1 MSRLKIAFLSYRSDP
16 FSGGQGIYIKNIS
29 EALHNRGH
37 EITIFSGNPLPEVN
51 KAIKVIRIE
60 TPGFF
65 ETFDSLE
72 RLKIFSSLEK
82 NRLNFMD
89 FFETFTGTFTEPV
102 FFGERLV
109 KNKYFQETVDEFD
122 IFHDNQSI
130 SSYPETVLKKLV
142 TTLHHPIHVDKKID
156 LASEKSFLSRLSIKR
171 WYSFLNFQKKNLK
184 AVKKVISPSLSS
196 KNDICR
202 YFDYP
207 SKNISV
213 IWNGI
218 NLDDCKFHQRES
230 FSANFLTIISADV
243 PMKNLKTVLKALYL
257 LKQDGLNAKLTI
269 LGDLREDNK
278 KLIDRLGLTK
288 EITYKSKLPRK
299 QLIQALNNAD
309 IGIAPSEYEGFGFPL
324 VEMIATGLPV
334 IVSDKASLPELAGN
348 AGLIFNSE
356 DSNDLKEKMKELVEN
371 KTLRNKV
378 TETSKLRRDDFFG
391 WDEYAK
397 KLEDLYKEIISGNI

>member
-1 MSRLKIAFLSYRSDP
+1 MSSLKIALLSYRSDP

-51 KAIKVIRIE
+51 KAIKVVRIE

-65 ETFDSLE
+65 ETFDSLD

-109 KNKYFQETVDEFD
+109 KNKHFQETVDEFD

-142 TTLHHPIHVDKKID
+142 TTLHHPIHVDKEID
-156 LASEKSFLSRLSIKR
+156 LASERSFLSRLSIKR

-218 NLDDCKFHQRES
+218 NLDDCKFHQRDS
-230 FSANFLTIISADV
+230 FNANFVTIISADV
-243 PMKNLKTVLKALYL
+243 PMKKLKTVLKALYL

-269 LGDLREDNK
+269 IGDLREDNN

-299 QLIQALNNAD
+299 QLIQSLNNAD
-309 IGIAPSEYEGFGFPL
+309 IGIAPSKYEGFGFPL

-348 AGLIFNSE
+348 AGLIFNSS
-356 DSNDLKEKMKELVEN
+356 DSNDLKEKMKELIEN
-371 KTLRNKV
+371 TTLRNKV
-378 TETSKLRRDDFFG
+378 TENSKLRRDDFFG

>member
-1 MSRLKIAFLSYRSDP
+1 MSSLKIALLSYRSDP

-51 KAIKVIRIE
+51 KAIKVVRIE

-72 RLKIFSSLEK
+72 RLKIFTSLEK

-142 TTLHHPIHVDKKID
+142 TTLHHPIHVDKEID

-196 KNDICR
+196 KNDICH

-230 FSANFLTIISADV
+230 FNANFVTIISADV

-257 LKQDGLNAKLTI
+257 LKQEGINAKLTI
-269 LGDLREDNK
+269 VGDLREDNNQ
-278 KLIDRLGLTK
+278 LIDRLGLTK

-299 QLIQALNNAD
+299 QLIQSLNNAD
-309 IGIAPSEYEGFGFPL
+309 IGIAPSKYEGFGFPL

-348 AGLIFNSE
+348 AGLIFNSS
-356 DSNDLKEKMKELVEN
+356 DSNDLKEKMKELIEN
-371 KTLRNKV
+371 AELRNKV
-378 TETSKLRRDDFFG
+378 TENSKLRRDDFFG

>member
-1 MSRLKIAFLSYRSDP
+1 MSSLKIALLSYRSDP

-51 KAIKVIRIE
+51 KAIKVVRIE

-72 RLKIFSSLEK
+72 RLKIFTSLEK

-142 TTLHHPIHVDKKID
+142 TTLHHPIHVDKEID
-156 LASEKSFLSRLSIKR
+156 LASEKSFLSKLSIKR

-196 KNDICR
+196 KNDICH

-230 FSANFLTIISADV
+230 FNANFVTIISADV

-257 LKQDGLNAKLTI
+257 LKQEGINAKLTI
-269 LGDLREDNK
+269 VGDLREDNN

-299 QLIQALNNAD
+299 QLIQSLNNAD
-309 IGIAPSEYEGFGFPL
+309 IGIAPSKYEGFGFPL

-348 AGLIFNSE
+348 AGLIFNSS
-356 DSNDLKEKMKELVEN
+356 DSNDLKEKMKELIEN
-371 KTLRNKV
+371 AALRNKV
-378 TETSKLRRDDFFG
+378 TENSKLRRDDFFG

-397 KLEDLYKEIISGNI
+397 KLEDLYEEIISGNI

>member
-1 MSRLKIAFLSYRSDP
+1 MSSLKIALLSYRSDP

-51 KAIKVIRIE
+51 KAIKVVRIE

-72 RLKIFSSLEK
+72 RLKIFTSLEK

-142 TTLHHPIHVDKKID
+142 TTLHHPIHVDKEID
-156 LASEKSFLSRLSIKR
+156 LTTEKSFLTRLSIKR

-218 NLDDCKFHQRES
+218 NLDDCKLHQRES
-230 FSANFLTIISADV
+230 FNANFLTIISADV

-257 LKQDGLNAKLTI
+257 LKQEGINAKLTI
-269 LGDLREDNK
+269 VGDLRKDNN

-299 QLIQALNNAD
+299 QLIQSLNNAD
-309 IGIAPSEYEGFGFPL
+309 IGIAPSKYEGFGFPL

-348 AGLIFNSE
+348 AGLIFNSS
-356 DSNDLKEKMKELVEN
+356 DSNDLKEKMKELIEN
-371 KTLRNKV
+371 AALRNKV
-378 TETSKLRRDDFFG
+378 TENSKLRRDDFFG

-397 KLEDLYKEIISGNI
+397 KLEDLYEEIISGNI

>member
-1 MSRLKIAFLSYRSDP
+1 MSSLKIALLSYRSDP

-51 KAIKVIRIE
+51 KAIKVVRIE

-72 RLKIFSSLEK
+72 RLKIFTSLEK

-142 TTLHHPIHVDKKID
+142 TTLHHPLHIDKEID
-156 LASEKSFLSRLSIKR
+156 LTSEKSFLTRLSIKR

-230 FSANFLTIISADV
+230 FNANFVTIISADV

-257 LKQDGLNAKLTI
+257 LKQEGINAKLTI
-269 LGDLREDNK
+269 VGDLREDNN

-299 QLIQALNNAD
+299 QLIQSLNNAD
-309 IGIAPSEYEGFGFPL
+309 IGIAPSKYEGFGFPL

-348 AGLIFNSE
+348 AGLIFNSS
-356 DSNDLKEKMKELVEN
+356 DSNDLKEKMKELIEN
-371 KTLRNKV
+371 AALRNKV
-378 TETSKLRRDDFFG
+378 AENSKLRRDDFFG

>member
-1 MSRLKIAFLSYRSDP
+1 MSSLKIALLSYRSDP

-51 KAIKVIRIE
+51 KAIKVVRIE

-72 RLKIFSSLEK
+72 RLKIFTSLEK

-142 TTLHHPIHVDKKID
+142 TTLHHPIHVDKEID
-156 LASEKSFLSRLSIKR
+156 LTSEKSFLKRLSIKR

-218 NLDDCKFHQRES
+218 NLDDCKLHQRES
-230 FSANFLTIISADV
+230 FNANFVTIISADV

-257 LKQDGLNAKLTI
+257 LKQEGINAKLTI
-269 LGDLREDNK
+269 VGDLREDNN

-299 QLIQALNNAD
+299 QLIQSLNNAD
-309 IGIAPSEYEGFGFPL
+309 IGIAPSKYEGFGFPL

-348 AGLIFNSE
+348 AGLIFNSS
-356 DSNDLKEKMKELVEN
+356 DSNDLKEKMKELIEN
-371 KTLRNKV
+371 AALRNKV
-378 TETSKLRRDDFFG
+378 AENSKLRRDDFFG

>member
-1 MSRLKIAFLSYRSDP
+1 MSSLKIALLSYRSDP

-29 EALHNRGH
+29 EALHNKGH

-51 KAIKVIRIE
+51 KAIKVVRIE

-72 RLKIFSSLEK
+72 RLKIFTSLEK

-142 TTLHHPIHVDKKID
+142 TTLHHPIHVDKEID

-230 FSANFLTIISADV
+230 FNANFVTIISADV

-269 LGDLREDNK
+269 VGDLREDNK
-278 KLIDRLGLTK
+278 KLIDRLGLTN

-299 QLIQALNNAD
+299 QLIQSLNNAD
-309 IGIAPSEYEGFGFPL
+309 IGIAPSKYEGFGFPL

-348 AGLIFNSE
+348 AGLIFNSS
-356 DSNDLKEKMKELVEN
+356 DSNDLKEKMKELIEN
-371 KTLRNKV
+371 AELRNKV
-378 TETSKLRRDDFFG
+378 TENSKLRRDDFFG

>member
-1 MSRLKIAFLSYRSDP
+1 MSSLKIALLSYRSDP

-51 KAIKVIRIE
+51 KAIKVVRIE

-72 RLKIFSSLEK
+72 RLKIFTSLEK

-142 TTLHHPIHVDKKID
+142 TTLHHPIHVDKEID
-156 LASEKSFLSRLSIKR
+156 LKSEKSFLTRLSIKR

-230 FSANFLTIISADV
+230 FNANFVTIISADV

-257 LKQDGLNAKLTI
+257 LKQEGINAKLTI
-269 LGDLREDNK
+269 VGDLREDNN

-299 QLIQALNNAD
+299 QLIQSLNNAD
-309 IGIAPSEYEGFGFPL
+309 IGIAPSKYEGFGFPL

-348 AGLIFNSE
+348 AGLIFNSS
-356 DSNDLKEKMKELVEN
+356 DSNDLKEKMKELIEN
-371 KTLRNKV
+371 AALRNKV
-378 TETSKLRRDDFFG
+378 TENSKLRRDDFFG

>member
-1 MSRLKIAFLSYRSDP
+1 MSSLKIALLSYRSDP

-51 KAIKVIRIE
+51 KAIKVVRIE

-72 RLKIFSSLEK
+72 RLKIFTSLEK

-109 KNKYFQETVDEFD
+109 KNKYFQETIDEFD

-142 TTLHHPIHVDKKID
+142 TTLHHPIHVDKEID

-230 FSANFLTIISADV
+230 FNANFVTIISADV

-257 LKQDGLNAKLTI
+257 LKQEGINAKLTI
-269 LGDLREDNK
+269 VGDLREDNN

-299 QLIQALNNAD
+299 QLIQSLNNAD
-309 IGIAPSEYEGFGFPL
+309 IGIAPSKYEGFGFPL

-348 AGLIFNSE
+348 AGLIFNSS
-356 DSNDLKEKMKELVEN
+356 DSNDLKEKMKELIEN
-371 KTLRNKV
+371 AALRNKV
-378 TETSKLRRDDFFG
+378 TENSKLRRDDFFG

>member
-1 MSRLKIAFLSYRSDP
+1 MSSLKIALLSYRSDP

-29 EALHNRGH
+29 EALHNKGH

-51 KAIKVIRIE
+51 KAIKVVRIE

-72 RLKIFSSLEK
+72 RLKIFTSLEK

-142 TTLHHPIHVDKKID
+142 TTLHHPIHVDKEID
-156 LASEKSFLSRLSIKR
+156 LTSEKSFLTRLSIKR

-230 FSANFLTIISADV
+230 FNANFVTIISADV

-257 LKQDGLNAKLTI
+257 LKQEGINAKLTI
-269 LGDLREDNK
+269 VGDLREDNNN
-278 KLIDRLGLTK
+278 LIDRLGLTK

-299 QLIQALNNAD
+299 QLIQSLNNAD
-309 IGIAPSEYEGFGFPL
+309 IGIAPSKYEGFGFPL

-348 AGLIFNSE
+348 AGLIFNSS
-356 DSNDLKEKMKELVEN
+356 DSNDLKEKMKELIEN
-371 KTLRNKV
+371 AALRNKV
-378 TETSKLRRDDFFG
+378 AENSKLRRDDFFG

>member
-1 MSRLKIAFLSYRSDP
+1 MSSLKIALLSYRSDP

-29 EALHNRGH
+29 EALQNRGH

-51 KAIKVIRIE
+51 KAIKVVRIE

-72 RLKIFSSLEK
+72 RLKIFTSLEK

-142 TTLHHPIHVDKKID
+142 TTLHHPIHVDKEID

-230 FSANFLTIISADV
+230 FNANFVTIISADV

-257 LKQDGLNAKLTI
+257 LKQEGINAKLTI
-269 LGDLREDNK
+269 VGDLREDNN

-299 QLIQALNNAD
+299 QLIQSLNNAD
-309 IGIAPSEYEGFGFPL
+309 IGIAPSKYEGFGFPL

-348 AGLIFNSE
+348 AGLIFNSS
-356 DSNDLKEKMKELVEN
+356 DSNDLKEKMKELIEN
-371 KTLRNKV
+371 AALRNKV
-378 TETSKLRRDDFFG
+378 AENSKLRRDDFFG

>member
-1 MSRLKIAFLSYRSDP
+1 MSSLKIALLSYRSDP

-51 KAIKVIRIE
+51 KAIKVVRIE

-72 RLKIFSSLEK
+72 RLKIFTSLEK

-109 KNKYFQETVDEFD
+109 KNKYFQETIDEFD

-142 TTLHHPIHVDKKID
+142 TTLHHPIHVDKEID
-156 LASEKSFLSRLSIKR
+156 LTSEKSFLSRLSIKR

-230 FSANFLTIISADV
+230 FNANFVTIISADV

-257 LKQDGLNAKLTI
+257 LKQEGINAKLTI
-269 LGDLREDNK
+269 VGDLREDNN

-299 QLIQALNNAD
+299 QLIQSLNNAD
-309 IGIAPSEYEGFGFPL
+309 IGIAPSKYEGFGFPL

-334 IVSDKASLPELAGN
+334 IVSNKASLPELAGN
-348 AGLIFNSE
+348 AGLIFNSS
-356 DSNDLKEKMKELVEN
+356 DSNDLKEKMKELIEN
-371 KTLRNKV
+371 AALRNKV
-378 TETSKLRRDDFFG
+378 AENSKLRRDDFFG

>member
-1 MSRLKIAFLSYRSDP
+1 MSSLKIALLSYRSDP

-269 LGDLREDNK
+269 VGDLREDNK

-299 QLIQALNNAD
+299 QLIQELNNAD
-309 IGIAPSEYEGFGFPL
+309 IGIAPSVYEGFGFPL

-348 AGLIFNSE
+348 AGLIFNSD
-356 DSNDLKEKMKELVEN
+356 DSNELKEKMKELVEN

-378 TETSKLRRDDFFG
+378 TENSKLRRDDFFG

>member
-1 MSRLKIAFLSYRSDP
+1 MPSLKIALLSYRSDP
-16 FSGGQGIYIKNIS
+16 YSGGQGIYIKNLS
-29 EALHNRGH
+29 EALRDRGH
-37 EITIFSGNPLPEVN
+37 EITIFSGSPLPDVS
-51 KAIKVIRIE
+51 KAIKVEKIE

-82 NRLNFMD
+82 NRLNFLD

-109 KNKYFQETVDEFD
+109 KNKFFQESVDEFD

-142 TTLHHPIHVDKKID
+142 TTLHHPIHVDKEID
-156 LASEKSFLSRLSIKR
+156 LASEMNFFSKLAIKR

-184 AVKKVISPSLSS
+184 GVKKVISPSVSS
-196 KNDICR
+196 KKDICR

-207 SKNISV
+207 AGNISV

-218 NLDDCKFHQRES
+218 NLDDCKFHHREK
-230 FSANFLTIISADV
+230 FNANFVTIISSDV
-243 PMKNLKTVLKALYL
+243 PMKNLKTLLKALYF
-257 LKQDGLNAKLTI
+257 LKEEGLNAKLTI
-269 LGDLREDNK
+269 IGDLREENK
-278 KLIDRLGLTK
+278 TLIKNLDLTT
-288 EITYKSKLPRK
+288 EISYKSKLTRAE
-299 QLIQALNNAD
+299 LIQSLNHAD
-309 IGIAPSEYEGFGFPL
+309 IGIAPSTYEGFGFPL

-334 IVSDKASLPELAGN
+334 IVSDKASLPELAGS

-356 DSNDLKEKMKELVEN
+356 DSIDLKEKMKELIEN
-371 KTLRNKV
+371 NKLRNKL
-378 TETSKLRRDDFFG
+378 TENSKLRRDDFFG

-397 KLEDLYKEIISGNI
+397 KLEDLYKEIISGNV

>member
-1 MSRLKIAFLSYRSDP
+1 MSSLKIALLSYRSDP

-142 TTLHHPIHVDKKID
+142 TTLHHPIHVDKEID

-230 FSANFLTIISADV
+230 FSANFVTIISADV

-269 LGDLREDNK
+269 VGDLREDNK

-309 IGIAPSEYEGFGFPL
+309 IGIAPSVYEGFGFPL

-348 AGLIFNSE
+348 AGLIFNSD
-356 DSNDLKEKMKELVEN
+356 DSNELKEKMKELVEN
-371 KTLRNKV
+371 ETLRNKV
-378 TETSKLRRDDFFG
+378 TENSKLRRDDFFG

>member
-1 MSRLKIAFLSYRSDP
+1 MSSLKIALLSYRSDP

-51 KAIKVIRIE
+51 KAIKVVRIE

-72 RLKIFSSLEK
+72 RLKIFTSLEK

-142 TTLHHPIHVDKKID
+142 TTLHHPIHVDKEID
-156 LASEKSFLSRLSIKR
+156 LKSEKSFLTRLSIKR

-230 FSANFLTIISADV
+230 FNANFVTIISADV

-269 LGDLREDNK
+269 VGDLREDNK
-278 KLIDRLGLTK
+278 KLIDRLGLTN

-299 QLIQALNNAD
+299 QLIQSLNNAD
-309 IGIAPSEYEGFGFPL
+309 IGIAPSKYEGFGFPL

-348 AGLIFNSE
+348 AGLIFNSS
-356 DSNDLKEKMKELVEN
+356 DSNDLKEKMKELIEN
-371 KTLRNKV
+371 AALRNKV
-378 TETSKLRRDDFFG
+378 AENSKLRRDDFFG

>member
-1 MSRLKIAFLSYRSDP
+1 MSSLKIALLSYRSDP

-51 KAIKVIRIE
+51 KAIKVVRIE

-72 RLKIFSSLEK
+72 RLKIFTSLEK

-109 KNKYFQETVDEFD
+109 KNKYFQETIDEFD

-142 TTLHHPIHVDKKID
+142 TTLHHPIHVDKEID
-156 LASEKSFLSRLSIKR
+156 LTSEKSFLSRLSIKR

-230 FSANFLTIISADV
+230 FNANFVTIISADV

-257 LKQDGLNAKLTI
+257 LKQEGINAKLTI
-269 LGDLREDNK
+269 VGDLREDNN

-299 QLIQALNNAD
+299 QLIQSLNNAD
-309 IGIAPSEYEGFGFPL
+309 IGIAPSKYEGFGFPL

-348 AGLIFNSE
+348 AGLIFNSS
-356 DSNDLKEKMKELVEN
+356 DSNDLKEKMKELIEN
-371 KTLRNKV
+371 AALRNKV
-378 TETSKLRRDDFFG
+378 AENSKLRRDDFFG

>member
-1 MSRLKIAFLSYRSDP
+1 MSSLKIALLSYRSDP

-51 KAIKVIRIE
+51 KAIKVVRIE

-72 RLKIFSSLEK
+72 RLKIFTSLEK

-142 TTLHHPIHVDKKID
+142 TTLHHPIHVDKEID
-156 LASEKSFLSRLSIKR
+156 LTSEKSFLKRLSIKR

-218 NLDDCKFHQRES
+218 NLDDCKFHQRVS
-230 FSANFLTIISADV
+230 FNANFVIIISADV

-257 LKQDGLNAKLTI
+257 LKQEGINAKLTI
-269 LGDLREDNK
+269 VGDLREDNN

-299 QLIQALNNAD
+299 QLIQSLNNAD
-309 IGIAPSEYEGFGFPL
+309 IGIAPSKYEGFGFPL

-348 AGLIFNSE
+348 AGLIFNSS
-356 DSNDLKEKMKELVEN
+356 DSNDLKEKMKELIEN
-371 KTLRNKV
+371 AALRNKV
-378 TETSKLRRDDFFG
+378 TENSKLRRDDFFG

>member
-1 MSRLKIAFLSYRSDP
+1 MSSLKIALLSYRSDP

-51 KAIKVIRIE
+51 KVIKVVRIE

-72 RLKIFSSLEK
+72 MLKIFTSLEK
-82 NRLNFMD
+82 NRLNVMD

-142 TTLHHPIHVDKKID
+142 TTLHHPIHVDKEID
-156 LASEKSFLSRLSIKR
+156 LTSEKSFLKRLSIKR

-218 NLDDCKFHQRES
+218 NLDDCKFHQRGS
-230 FSANFLTIISADV
+230 FNANFVTIISADV
-243 PMKNLKTVLKALYL
+243 PMKNLKTVIKALYL
-257 LKQDGLNAKLTI
+257 LKQEGINAKLTI
-269 LGDLREDNK
+269 VGDLREDNN

-299 QLIQALNNAD
+299 QLIQSLNNAD
-309 IGIAPSEYEGFGFPL
+309 IGIAPSKYEGFGFPL

-348 AGLIFNSE
+348 AGLIFNSS
-356 DSNDLKEKMKELVEN
+356 DSNDLKEKMKELIEN
-371 KTLRNKV
+371 AALRNKV
-378 TETSKLRRDDFFG
+378 AENSKLRRDDFFG

>member
-1 MSRLKIAFLSYRSDP
+1 MSSLKIALLSYRSDP

-51 KAIKVIRIE
+51 KAIKVVRIE

-72 RLKIFSSLEK
+72 RLKIFTSLEK

-109 KNKYFQETVDEFD
+109 KNKYFQETIDEFD

-142 TTLHHPIHVDKKID
+142 TTLHHPIHVDKEID
-156 LASEKSFLSRLSIKR
+156 LTSEKSFLSRLSIKR

-230 FSANFLTIISADV
+230 FNANFVTIISADV
-243 PMKNLKTVLKALYL
+243 PMKNLKTVLKALHL
-257 LKQDGLNAKLTI
+257 LKQEGINAKLTI
-269 LGDLREDNK
+269 VGDLREDNN

-299 QLIQALNNAD
+299 QLIQSLNNAD
-309 IGIAPSEYEGFGFPL
+309 IGIAPSKYEGFGFPL

-334 IVSDKASLPELAGN
+334 IVSNKASLPELAGN
-348 AGLIFNSE
+348 AGLIFNSS
-356 DSNDLKEKMKELVEN
+356 DSNDLKEKMKELIEN
-371 KTLRNKV
+371 AALRNKV
-378 TETSKLRRDDFFG
+378 TENSKLRRDDFFG

>member
-1 MSRLKIAFLSYRSDP
+1 MSSLKIALLSYRSDP

-51 KAIKVIRIE
+51 KAIKVVRIE

-72 RLKIFSSLEK
+72 RLKIFTSLEK

-109 KNKYFQETVDEFD
+109 KNKYFQETIDEFD

-142 TTLHHPIHVDKKID
+142 TTLHHPIHVDKEID
-156 LASEKSFLSRLSIKR
+156 LTSEKSFLTRLSIKR

-218 NLDDCKFHQRES
+218 NLNDCKFHQRES
-230 FSANFLTIISADV
+230 FNANFVTIISADV

-257 LKQDGLNAKLTI
+257 LKQEGINAKLTI
-269 LGDLREDNK
+269 VGDLREDNN

-299 QLIQALNNAD
+299 QLIQSLNNAD
-309 IGIAPSEYEGFGFPL
+309 IGIAPSKYEGFGFPL

-334 IVSDKASLPELAGN
+334 IVSNKASLPELAGN
-348 AGLIFNSE
+348 AGLIFNSS
-356 DSNDLKEKMKELVEN
+356 DSNDLKEKMKELIVN
-371 KTLRNKV
+371 AALRNKV
-378 TETSKLRRDDFFG
+378 TENSKLRRDDFFG

>member
-1 MSRLKIAFLSYRSDP
+1 MSSLKIALLSYRSDP

-51 KAIKVIRIE
+51 KAIKVVRIE

-72 RLKIFSSLEK
+72 RLKIFTSLEK

-142 TTLHHPIHVDKKID
+142 TTLHHPIHVDKEID
-156 LASEKSFLSRLSIKR
+156 LTSEKSFLKRLSIKR

-218 NLDDCKFHQRES
+218 NLDDCKFHQRGS
-230 FSANFLTIISADV
+230 FNANFVTIISADV

-269 LGDLREDNK
+269 IGDLREDNN
-278 KLIDRLGLTK
+278 KLIERLGLTK

-299 QLIQALNNAD
+299 QLIQSLNNAD
-309 IGIAPSEYEGFGFPL
+309 IGIAPSKYEGFGFPL

-348 AGLIFNSE
+348 AGLIFNSS
-356 DSNDLKEKMKELVEN
+356 DSNDLKEKMKELIEN
-371 KTLRNKV
+371 AALRNKV
-378 TETSKLRRDDFFG
+378 AENSKLRRDDFFG

>member
-1 MSRLKIAFLSYRSDP
+1 MSSLKIALLSYRSDP

-37 EITIFSGNPLPEVN
+37 EITIFSGDPLPEAN
-51 KAIKVIRIE
+51 KAIKVVRIE

-72 RLKIFSSLEK
+72 RLKIFTSLEK

-142 TTLHHPIHVDKKID
+142 TTLHHPLHVDKEID
-156 LASEKSFLSRLSIKR
+156 LTSEKSFLTRLSIKR

-230 FSANFLTIISADV
+230 FNANFVTIISADV

-257 LKQDGLNAKLTI
+257 LKQEGINAKLTI
-269 LGDLREDNK
+269 VGDLREDNN

-299 QLIQALNNAD
+299 QLIQSLNNAD
-309 IGIAPSEYEGFGFPL
+309 IGIAPSKYEGFGFPL

-348 AGLIFNSE
+348 AGLIFNSS
-356 DSNDLKEKMKELVEN
+356 DSNDLKEKMKELIEN
-371 KTLRNKV
+371 AALRNKV
-378 TETSKLRRDDFFG
+378 AENSKLRRDDFFG

>member
-1 MSRLKIAFLSYRSDP
+1 MSSLKIALLSYRSDP

-51 KAIKVIRIE
+51 KAIKVVRIE

-72 RLKIFSSLEK
+72 RLKIFTSLEK

-109 KNKYFQETVDEFD
+109 KNKYFQETIDEFD

-142 TTLHHPIHVDKKID
+142 TTLHHPIHVDKEID
-156 LASEKSFLSRLSIKR
+156 LTSEKSFLTRLSIKR

-218 NLDDCKFHQRES
+218 NLDDCKFHQRGS
-230 FSANFLTIISADV
+230 FNANFVTIISADV

-257 LKQDGLNAKLTI
+257 LKQEGINAKLTI
-269 LGDLREDNK
+269 VGDLREDNN

-299 QLIQALNNAD
+299 QLIQSLNNAD
-309 IGIAPSEYEGFGFPL
+309 IGIAPSKYEGFGFPL

-348 AGLIFNSE
+348 AGLIFNSS
-356 DSNDLKEKMKELVEN
+356 DSNDLKEKMKELIEN
-371 KTLRNKV
+371 AALRNKV
-378 TETSKLRRDDFFG
+378 AENSKLRRDDFFG

>member
-1 MSRLKIAFLSYRSDP
+1 MSSLKIALLSYRSDP

-51 KAIKVIRIE
+51 KAIKVVRIE

-72 RLKIFSSLEK
+72 RLKIFTSLEK

-142 TTLHHPIHVDKKID
+142 TTLHHPLHVDKEID
-156 LASEKSFLSRLSIKR
+156 LTSEKSFLTRLSIKR

-230 FSANFLTIISADV
+230 FNANFVTIISADV

-257 LKQDGLNAKLTI
+257 LKQEGINAKLTI
-269 LGDLREDNK
+269 IGDLREDNN

-299 QLIQALNNAD
+299 QLIQSLNNAD
-309 IGIAPSEYEGFGFPL
+309 IGIAPSKYEGFGFPL

-348 AGLIFNSE
+348 AGLIFNSS
-356 DSNDLKEKMKELVEN
+356 DSNDLKEKMKELIEN
-371 KTLRNKV
+371 AALRNKV
-378 TETSKLRRDDFFG
+378 TENSKLRRDDFFG